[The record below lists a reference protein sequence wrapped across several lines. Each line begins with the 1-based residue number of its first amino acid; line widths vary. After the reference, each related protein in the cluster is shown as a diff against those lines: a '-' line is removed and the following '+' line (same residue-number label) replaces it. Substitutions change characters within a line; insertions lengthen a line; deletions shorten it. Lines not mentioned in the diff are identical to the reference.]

1 MFCVGM
7 YPLTSIQNI
16 RAKYCIKMCSQVE
29 HLYILT
35 RRVDSQVLD
44 SCHCRQEGRVLVLST
59 G

>member
-29 HLYILT
+29 HLYVLT

-44 SCHCRQEGRVLVLST
+44 SCHCR
-59 G
+59 